1 MLPST
6 AVLAGNTLLR
16 PLANWINRRPIT
28 AAVTETDYQGRRMRT
43 RVDIAPVALAIPPGA

>member
-28 AAVTETDYQGRRMRT
+28 AAVTETNYRLHVVCGTT
-43 RVDIAPVALAIPPGA
+43 RFSRYTT